1 MTSSCPLPQLVEV
14 CVTGGY
20 LFKKSSLRSQS
31 AVDTS
36 RGRSLF
42 EGGSGGFTGAA
53 DPPHPITRPTTATRL
68 AKDTY
73 LKGFIE
79 QSSYYAYYKQYTI

>member
-20 LFKKSSLRSQS
+20 FFKKSTLRSQS

-53 DPPHPITRPTTATRL
+53 DPPHPITRPTTAKRL
-68 AKDTY
+68 AKDMD
-73 LKGFIE
+73 LKKFDG
-79 QSSYYAYYKQYTI
+79 